1 MCISV
6 VLMYLVARG
15 LRNMMRH
22 GALPDSVMDLPTCS
36 DRLAALGL
44 DFESMRLSVS
54 KYALDRRRV
63 YEAMGAG
70 VRSKGLSLGG
80 VVTQGLQQDDLY
92 RITHDTR
99 SDKMLITPVLHAL
112 AVPVRAMILPLRDHV
127 AASKIRAAVQQ
138 LLMPVLP
145 EGSIWLQ
152 DDELY
157 HATLYHASSHAKP
170 IHASAE
176 VIAEEERAIK
186 RVTGSTCPISAV
198 LDRVVVTTTGVVVAC
213 WQVLPIGG
221 EPALLRAALGVAL
234 PNAPPREAQM
244 VKEPAMLH
252 TTIARLLRPPAA
264 GAVAASGTGGSR
276 DKQGS
281 GGSSRGSN
289 GGGSLVRSSSGGLGG
304 RELRGVKA
312 GQAGGG
318 ADTGADAA
326 GASAGAAERTGR
338 RRLLVDD
345 GTTDELGGGSSIRVE
360 TTKSQSGGSKDV
372 AAIEDEVVV
381 GAVDVLSATLCGLR
395 AQFGEVWF
403 IEEQDLLALALNGR
417 YVRHLAPLTCPA
429 TGRRA
434 EEGLGAAVAA

>member
-1 MCISV
+1 
-6 VLMYLVARG
+6 
-15 LRNMMRH
+15 
-22 GALPDSVMDLPTCS
+22 
-36 DRLAALGL
+36 
-44 DFESMRLSVS
+44 MRLSVS

-63 YEAMGAG
+63 YEAMGSG

-80 VVTQGLQQDDLY
+80 VVTQGLKQDDLY

-99 SDKMLITPVLHAL
+99 SDKMLITPMLHAL
-112 AVPVRAMILPLRDHV
+112 EVPVRAMILPLRDHV
-127 AASKIRAAVQQ
+127 AAGKIRDAVQQ

-176 VIAEEERAIK
+176 VIAAEERAIK
-186 RVTGSTCPISAV
+186 RVCGSTCPISAV
-198 LDRVVVTTTGVVVAC
+198 LDKVVVTTTGVVVAC

-252 TTIARLLRPPAA
+252 TTIARLLRPPGQGAAATAAA
-264 GAVAASGTGGSR
+264 GGKGGGGAHRQGAGGS
-276 DKQGS
+276 S
-281 GGSSRGSN
+281 GGSIGGVAR
-289 GGGSLVRSSSGGLGG
+289 GGSEGLGG

-318 ADTGADAA
+318 VSAGTDSASTVAA
-326 GASAGAAERTGR
+326 GGSVGSEQAGARGGR
-338 RRLLVDD
+338 RQLLAAGE
-345 GTTDELGGGSSIRVE
+345 GTTATDDLGGGSSIRVE
-360 TTKSQSGGSKDV
+360 STKSQSGGNKDV
-372 AAIEDEVVV
+372 AAIDDQVVV
-381 GAVDVLSATLCGLR
+381 GAVDLLSATLCGLR

-434 EEGLGAAVAA
+434 EEGLGAAAA